1 MKKKLL
7 EKIAMSILPKLLEV
21 VIKILEELINVDL
34 DNDGKIGK

>member
-1 MKKKLL
+1 
-7 EKIAMSILPKLLEV
+7 MSILPKLLEV